1 MNVSDVFLY
10 CILVYGLYILLLMN
24 IYALCTLHY
33 PIIYI
38 QIGKTI
44 EVIALFAQLI
54 LYNASGPY
62 IIIAPLATIT
72 NWLKEFQKW
81 LPQCPVLLYHGTKL
95 EREALRKT
103 HMSKSYSTVL
113 PTTAATGTGTVAM
126 SVQDTKNNFLKKFPP
141 IFPIIIT
148 SFEISMIDRPF
159 LEQYEWKFMV
169 LDEGHR
175 IKNRN
180 CRLVKELKAIPC
192 VTRLLLTGTPI
203 QNSLEELWSLLNFVN
218 PSIFDDLGN
227 NNCIYMFMC
236 DKCIYFYV

>member
-1 MNVSDVFLY
+1 MYYHVYLY
-10 CILVYGLYILLLMN
+10 
-24 IYALCTLHY
+24 
-33 PIIYI
+33 
-38 QIGKTI
+38 IGKTI

-95 EREALRKT
+95 EREALRRT

-113 PTTAATGTGTVAM
+113 PTTTAAANAAATISSATNGSNGITHST
-126 SVQDTKNNFLKKFPP
+126 SSQDLKDASKTKKSAP

-159 LEQYEWKFMV
+159 LEQYDWKFMV

-180 CRLVKELKAIPC
+180 CRLVKE
-192 VTRLLLTGTPI
+192 
-203 QNSLEELWSLLNFVN
+203 
-218 PSIFDDLGN
+218 
-227 NNCIYMFMC
+227 
-236 DKCIYFYV
+236 